1 MHLGVEG
8 SCLGG
13 RAQRRDRFCVSS
25 LPRERHPE
33 VEQRI
38 GILGARDEDESK
50 GALSLSE
57 LLVLQRLPSMCKSD
71 VRRWRML
78 IGARVKADSSPARP
92 YQPDSDGQN

>member
-8 SCLGG
+8 SRFGCGAKG
-13 RAQRRDRFCVSS
+13 CDRFCMSP
-25 LPRERHPE
+25 LPSERHPE
-33 VEQRI
+33 VQRRI
-38 GILGARDEDESK
+38 GIVGARIEDESK
-50 GALSLSE
+50 CPLSLSE